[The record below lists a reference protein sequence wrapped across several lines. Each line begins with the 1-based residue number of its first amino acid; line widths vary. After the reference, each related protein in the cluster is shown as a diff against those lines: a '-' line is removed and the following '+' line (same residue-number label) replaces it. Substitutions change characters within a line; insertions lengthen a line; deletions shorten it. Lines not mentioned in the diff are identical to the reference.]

1 MKSLGCSIYHIV
13 SSSCNDSFTSFL
25 SVWWI
30 PFVVFLTWLLW
41 LGFTILC
48 WRDVM
53 TVGIVVLF
61 QILAGR
67 LSAFHH
73 CYYILCGLVINN
85 FYCFEIRF
93 LCTHFDKNFYRDW
106 MLNFVT
112 CFSCT
117 SWDDHVVFVF
127 CLCGVSHWLVCM
139 CWTILVNLG
148 WMPRVCDL
156 FLCGIGLSLLILCW
170 VNHGIKR

>member
-1 MKSLGCSIYHIV
+1 MFFWNSCFFDEVFRVSIYHIV

-25 SVWWI
+25 STWI
-30 PFVVFLTWLLW
+30 PFVLFHLITVAGIYNTMLKS
-41 LGFTILC
+41 
-48 WRDVM
+48 VM
-53 TVGIVVLF
+53 TVGIFVLF

-73 CYYILCGLVINN
+73 CYYILCGFVINN

-93 LCTHFDKNFYRDW
+93 LCTHFDKNFYHDW

-117 SWDDHVVFVF
+117 S
-127 CLCGVSHWLVCM
+127 
-139 CWTILVNLG
+139 
-148 WMPRVCDL
+148 
-156 FLCGIGLSLLILCW
+156 
-170 VNHGIKR
+170 